1 MWQSST
7 GRCAGRGGIGI
18 GKMGSQKKRK
28 SLCWRADFHQ
38 AGRSDSQANEQIRL
52 YPVHKRKTIQARE
65 RSIAV
70 NYRYDWWPYMQ
81 AIIKWYP
88 DRQMIFD
95 SLGKIQQR
103 EVMAVSEAI
112 KRTADMEDGMER
124 LRLVKAVYWAK
135 HRKTMS
141 GIALDLFISR
151 ATAFRWNLEFVLTVA
166 ECFGLYIRK

>member
-1 MWQSST
+1 M
-7 GRCAGRGGIGI
+7 
-18 GKMGSQKKRK
+18 
-28 SLCWRADFHQ
+28 
-38 AGRSDSQANEQIRL
+38 
-52 YPVHKRKTIQARE
+52 
-65 RSIAV
+65 

-81 AIIKWYP
+81 AIIKRYP

-95 SLGKIQQR
+95 RLGKIQQR

-141 GIALDLFISR
+141 GIALDLYISR
-151 ATAFRWNLEFVLTVA
+151 ATACRWNSEFILTVA